1 MNDKKDDL
9 IKKLESNIPQKIIP
23 ASTPV
28 DASKKEVQDDYEFSR
43 KTYKDLV
50 EKSNTAIDS
59 MLELAMQSEHPRAFE
74 VLSSMLKNTAD
85 MADKLMDLQKKTKEV
100 KSEQAPTSGGGTTN
114 NNLFVGTTTQLQKF
128 LQNKLKNVT
137 PENEVEPT

>member
-1 MNDKKDDL
+1 MSDKKDDL
-9 IKKLESNIPQKIIP
+9 IKKLESNIPQKIVP
-23 ASTPV
+23 AITPV

-59 MLELAMQSEHPRAFE
+59 MLELALQSEHPRAFE
-74 VLSSMLKNTAD
+74 VLSAMLKNTAD
-85 MADKLMDLQKKTKEV
+85 MADKIMDLQQKTKEV
-100 KSEQAPTSGGGTTN
+100 KSEQVSASGGDTTN
-114 NNLFVGTTTQLQKF
+114 NNIFVGTTTQLQKF

-137 PENEVEPT
+137 PENEAEST

>member
-1 MNDKKDDL
+1 MSDKKDDL

-100 KSEQAPTSGGGTTN
+100 QSEQAPTSGGGTTN

-137 PENEVEPT
+137 PENEAEPT